1 MHANVGTLD
10 RLLRVVL
17 GIALIALAWIGSIP
31 AWLGWIGLI
40 PLLTGVVRTCPL
52 YSVLGIRTRRRSN
65 GRLPSRLGV
74 GHDIRH
80 AGLHASHDLLAR
92 RCAAA
97 VADRAAART
106 RPR

>member
-17 GIALIALAWIGSIP
+17 GIALIVL

-52 YSVLGIRTRRRSN
+52 YSVLGIRT
-65 GRLPSRLGV
+65 SR
-74 GHDIRH
+74 
-80 AGLHASHDLLAR
+80 
-92 RCAAA
+92 
-97 VADRAAART
+97 
-106 RPR
+106 PE

>member
-17 GIALIALAWIGSIP
+17 GIALIALAWTGRIP

-52 YSVLGIRTRRRSN
+52 YSVLGIRTRR
-65 GRLPSRLGV
+65 PE
-74 GHDIRH
+74 
-80 AGLHASHDLLAR
+80 
-92 RCAAA
+92 
-97 VADRAAART
+97 
-106 RPR
+106 